1 MNGNGSLTMSSNG
14 IAEGQHGDHRSLA
27 YYLRSLHRE
36 IGYFVLG
43 LTVVY
48 ALSGILLVYRET
60 DFLKSPVGVAMV
72 LPPQMSPDEVGK
84 KLRLRQFEVTKT
96 EGGAIYFQG
105 GNALKDGVYDRATAR
120 SVIRKSGFPLRRT
133 ADQPPQ
139 ADSSKASHLIRWYT
153 ALPCCFCRCP
163 PSGCSAEARPAC
175 AAGWSCRAEG
185 PSSPWRPSSW
195 PSAGGEMENG
205 CPARA

>member
-1 MNGNGSLTMSSNG
+1 MSSNG
-14 IAEGQHGDHRSLA
+14 IAEGKHGDHRSLA

-105 GNALKDGVYDRATAR
+105 GNALKDGVYDRATGTVSYTEKR
-120 SVIRKSGFPLRRT
+120 FPPFVERLINLHKLS
-133 ADQPPQ
+133 
-139 ADSSKASHLIRWYT
+139 SSKASHLISVVYGV
-153 ALPCCFCRCP
+153 ALLFLSLSSFWMFGRSASRLRRGLVL
-163 PSGCSAEARPAC
+163 SG
-175 AAGWSCRAEG
+175 
-185 PSSPWRPSSW
+185 
-195 PSAGGEMENG
+195 GG
-205 CPARA
+205 AVFTVATLFLA